1 MMDFMCP
8 LWIMFRA
15 SGLSI
20 KIQCKTSRMP
30 ACTQKYKNHQAIDT
44 GREKMLISETA
55 NRSDVYKGAE

>member
-8 LWIMFRA
+8 FWMMFRA

-30 ACTQKYKNHQAIDT
+30 ARTQQYTNHQVIDT
-44 GREKMLISETA
+44 RREKMLISESA
-55 NRSDVYKGAE
+55 ERSDVYKGAA